1 MRNHNSYR
9 HILKTTTLFG
19 GVQSL
24 NILMG
29 VVRTKLVAVLLGT
42 TGMGVLSMCNTWVSL
57 LSDTLGLG
65 LPMSAVKQLSS
76 AYEQPQPTTFLQQLC
91 TLRTWTLLAA
101 GLAFA
106 VSFFGALLWHE
117 ASWLSLLPPFA
128 LVALAVVVPM
138 TVLTAGEMA
147 VLKATRQLK
156 AVAKLSVWNMLLMVI
171 VSAIG
176 FYQWG
181 LRAIVPVLLAAAF
194 VQMLLVAGCSVRR
207 FGYKVAFSKDV
218 LRRGWTTLRLGLAF
232 VAAGMVANGAA
243 FLVRWWLQWQGDVHV
258 VGLYNAATMLAMTY
272 AGVVFHAMETDY
284 FPRLSGV
291 SHAGKGLNLLVNR
304 QINACILLL
313 SPLLLGFMMAL
324 PWLIPLLF
332 SQAFLPMM
340 GMME

>member
-1 MRNHNSYR
+1 MRNPNSYR

-76 AYEQPQPTTFLQQLC
+76 VYEQPQPTAFLQQLC
-91 TLRTWTLLAA
+91 TLRTCTLLAA

-106 VSFFGALLWHE
+106 VSFFGALLWHD

-156 AVAKLSVWNMLLMVI
+156 AVAKL
-171 VSAIG
+171 
-176 FYQWG
+176 
-181 LRAIVPVLLAAAF
+181 
-194 VQMLLVAGCSVRR
+194 
-207 FGYKVAFSKDV
+207 
-218 LRRGWTTLRLGLAF
+218 
-232 VAAGMVANGAA
+232 
-243 FLVRWWLQWQGDVHV
+243 
-258 VGLYNAATMLAMTY
+258 
-272 AGVVFHAMETDY
+272 
-284 FPRLSGV
+284 
-291 SHAGKGLNLLVNR
+291 
-304 QINACILLL
+304 
-313 SPLLLGFMMAL
+313 
-324 PWLIPLLF
+324 
-332 SQAFLPMM
+332 
-340 GMME
+340 